1 MIYLLHN
8 VTEWSVQF
16 YESEEYHIIPDLLQ
30 MKKEGK
36 IRYFGFS
43 CHAGPD
49 MLDAFLTRHEGVF
62 DFVQI
67 QASES
72 GSWSL
77 SGEASLRCFR
87 SPRRQNSERC
97 GSGALVALGLRPV
110 VEVLAGLL
118 VWRPMAARRSPVMLP
133 TPSDFCRICLG

>member
-1 MIYLLHN
+1 MIRRISLETVESQEGSGSMIHLLHN

-62 DFVQI
+62 DLPRRNATSSGST
-67 QASES
+67 ASES

-87 SPRRQNSERC
+87 SRRRRNSGR
-97 GSGALVALGLRPV
+97 
-110 VEVLAGLL
+110 
-118 VWRPMAARRSPVMLP
+118 
-133 TPSDFCRICLG
+133 

>member
-36 IRYFGFS
+36 IRYLPRRNATSSGS
-43 CHAGPD
+43 
-49 MLDAFLTRHEGVF
+49 T
-62 DFVQI
+62 
-67 QASES
+67 ASES

-87 SPRRQNSERC
+87 SRRRRNSGR
-97 GSGALVALGLRPV
+97 
-110 VEVLAGLL
+110 
-118 VWRPMAARRSPVMLP
+118 
-133 TPSDFCRICLG
+133 